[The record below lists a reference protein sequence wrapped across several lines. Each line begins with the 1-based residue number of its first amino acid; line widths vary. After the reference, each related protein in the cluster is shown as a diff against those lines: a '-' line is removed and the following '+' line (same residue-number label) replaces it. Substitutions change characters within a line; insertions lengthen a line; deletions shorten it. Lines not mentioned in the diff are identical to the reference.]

1 MILGIEVV
9 LGILVFLILA
19 YIAFIVYVN
28 WPNDTPLVKD
38 IRVTQEWT
46 EVDISP
52 ALRPTKRVQEIN
64 LRIHNF
70 KTDLRPHS
78 FKITLRNGTV
88 IEPEIELYDEY
99 GGKFEMHHSGF
110 VRKNYD
116 DIVFSP
122 GRPTDN
128 KPESRGSGFMVT
140 DDGDIVYS
148 PSKEVTKLFSD
159 RTYTK
164 LRIRSD
170 IPFTC
175 NQVYWRDCNPK

>member
-116 DIVFSP
+116 DIVFSQGVQP
-122 GRPTDN
+122 II
-128 KPESRGSGFMVT
+128 SRRAAVVDSW
-140 DDGDIVYS
+140 S
-148 PSKEVTKLFSD
+148 PMMAISCI
-159 RTYTK
+159 
-164 LRIRSD
+164 LRRKRSRNCSR
-170 IPFTC
+170 IEHIQ
-175 NQVYWRDCNPK
+175 N